1 MSDPVKVRG
10 VLDGVGYDVLLDG
23 KGVHG
28 SKRVAALVA
37 TASDRGD
44 TVPLS
49 PTGPVRPVKAGDP
62 LAVLALLARTGKVSR
77 VSGAPQA
84 SALPL
89 GVVA

>member
-1 MSDPVKVRG
+1 MSEPVKVRG

-28 SKRVAALVA
+28 SKRVAAMVKVA
-37 TASDRGD
+37 ADRGD

-49 PTGPVRPVKAGDP
+49 PTGPRRPVQASEP
-62 LAVLALLARTGKVSR
+62 LAVLALLARTGSVTR
-77 VSGAPQA
+77 VSGAPA
-84 SALPL
+84 APALAL

>member
-1 MSDPVKVRG
+1 MSEPVNVRG

-28 SKRVAALVA
+28 SKRVAAMVKVA
-37 TASDRGD
+37 ADRGD

-49 PTGPVRPVKAGDP
+49 PTGPVRQVQAGDP
-62 LAVLALLARTGKVSR
+62 LAVLALLARTGPVTR
-77 VSGAPQA
+77 VRGLPDAPA
-84 SALPL
+84 AML

>member
-1 MSDPVKVRG
+1 MSEPVKVRG

-28 SKRVAALVA
+28 SKRVAAMVKVA
-37 TASDRGD
+37 ADRGD

-49 PTGPVRPVKAGDP
+49 PTGPMRRVQAGDP
-62 LAVLALLARTGKVSR
+62 LTVVALLARTGPVVR
-77 VSGAPQA
+77 VSGAPA
-84 SALPL
+84 GAPLAL